1 MEADKEKYNNYL
13 DFIGRSVERSLLIYL
28 NTFKSQNDTEDK
40 YGYISLRQASELCEY
55 SIEYLSYLS
64 RTGLLKSIKIKR
76 NWLTTRE
83 ALMNYIESVKT

>member
-1 MEADKEKYNNYL
+1 M
-13 DFIGRSVERSLLIYL
+13 ERSLLIYL
-28 NTFKSQNDTEDK
+28 NAFKSQRATLARADSAPDSDDK

-64 RTGLLKSIKIKR
+64 RTGLLKSLKIKR

-83 ALMNYIESVKT
+83 ALMDYIERVKTKNK